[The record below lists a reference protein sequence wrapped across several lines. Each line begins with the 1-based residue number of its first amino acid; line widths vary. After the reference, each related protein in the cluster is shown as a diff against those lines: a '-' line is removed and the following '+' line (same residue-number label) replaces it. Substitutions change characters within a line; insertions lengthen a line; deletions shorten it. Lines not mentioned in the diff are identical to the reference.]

1 MITLQ
6 IDKLLGD
13 RSHYWLAQTTQI
25 AHSTIQRLATNRTDG
40 IRFGTL
46 EKLCDALKCQPGDLL
61 SRVPDQPRNSS

>member
-6 IDKLLGD
+6 IDTLLGD

-25 AHSTIQRLATNRTDG
+25 AHSTIQRLASHTTNG
-40 IRFGTL
+40 IRFDTL

-61 SRVPDQPRNSS
+61 SRVPEQRRK